1 MRFPRGSAY
10 HATTGCAVPG
20 RRVSRNAPGIAPIHI
35 RYYPCR
41 METVSFKL
49 PPGLRARLEQEAKR
63 RQVGRSTIIRES
75 LERTLGRTRAPRRE
89 LTCAD
94 IAGDLVGVIDGPRD
108 LSVNAS
114 YLKRALT
121 RRRARRSGRNR

>member
-1 MRFPRGSAY
+1 MK
-10 HATTGCAVPG
+10 
-20 RRVSRNAPGIAPIHI
+20 
-35 RYYPCR
+35 
-41 METVSFKL
+41 TVSFKL
-49 PPGLRARLEQEAKR
+49 SPELRARLEQEAKR
-63 RQVGRSTIIRES
+63 RQVRRSTIIRES
-75 LERTLGRTRAPRRE
+75 LERTLGRARAPRRV

-121 RRRARRSGRNR
+121 RPRARRSGRNR